1 MRPVASTLAQ
11 LALGLAGLLTL
22 LGLLSLP
29 AGGLM
34 FALPFV
40 FFTPAIILAII
51 GTLLLWAGN
60 RHHREGEEA
69 TRDLVYTN
77 RRKNND
83 A

>member
-1 MRPVASTLAQ
+1 MTPVASTLAR

-40 FFTPAIILAII
+40 FFAPAIILAVI
-51 GTLLLWAGN
+51 GTLLLWVGN

-69 TRDLVYTN
+69 PRDPDYTITT
-77 RRKNND
+77 KNND

>member
-1 MRPVASTLAQ
+1 LRPVASTLAQ

-22 LGLLSLP
+22 VGLLSLP

-40 FFTPAIILAII
+40 FFLPRRLSSLWYAAPVGGEPA
-51 GTLLLWAGN
+51 
-60 RHHREGEEA
+60 HREGEEA
-69 TRDLVYTN
+69 TRDPVYTN